1 MDGTFLNI
9 PFLLQ
14 QRGLA
19 VLSKISEEEHTDDK
33 IPMRSSVSVILS
45 SPAPDTNM
53 SHPDYEQTAHDHAAI
68 LLLVKHVG
76 SQFKQKNFSRIYER
90 LSRVNHVKIV
100 DSMGVSREVLARY
113 IKDYPVEN
121 NDWGD
126 FQTHRRLLG
135 LISLGKYDS
144 QQELNELCRVHES
157 LKVKYSSTLFDSR
170 CVLFGPP
177 ADTSPSEPDVLSTP
191 SNFKTR
197 ALFYEDCEDCVG
209 LEDQISEFLSSLFW
223 VLESKRLERSREKVE
238 RVSLLL
244 APFERKDFVGL
255 DLESR
260 SNRKRCL
267 GRMTKHLGDLS
278 LQAGLATEAL
288 SYYSSAVDILKA
300 VNDWL
305 WLGGAYEG
313 LCAAS
318 VVLLYPNLSKSFPLQ
333 RNASLQEG
341 SPGKQR
347 SSSISTNSLP
357 SGMSPAEL
365 QQEVQNVLSP
375 EDIPKRY
382 REAIIHYSKY
392 LNAGI
397 IEMEACFKA
406 ARIAVEQ
413 GSTLQASVFLHN
425 VVCINLTL
433 SESEKIQRFISLSD
447 LYTQIG
453 FHRKASFCR
462 RLAATR
468 HVSAQNPQP
477 NWAQCY
483 QLMLQALSG
492 HKLSLDPTEL
502 PKDGI
507 QGWPALQI
515 QLLQELVVAA
525 RRMGHSALATRHM
538 TFLLQTMWDHLLPA
552 EQRDLA
558 LQLQVLAAQCEGAPV
573 PLVLNSGFVIPPANL
588 TNLPQIRSFVL
599 QNLEPQLRPQKI
611 EKLKEESG
619 PFLFTPI
626 HFGSL
631 ERKNVVTSSKMD
643 YVWVEGDLCEVA
655 MELHN
660 PLPFELKVLNMRLL
674 TTGAV
679 FESLPTSLS
688 LPPESGPHPI
698 ILPGTPK
705 EIGELEILGY
715 STHTLGVKSNC
726 RLRHIGGFPHPQYS
740 VDVIPAL
747 PKMQVL
753 TSLPKSASSGSLG
766 DTLTV
771 VTSTNLTLYAGES
784 AEISVTL
791 RNVGELPIEMVE
803 VSVHSTLES
812 SIQQQV
818 FQWSQENLQAQ
829 LPLQPG
835 ADASFTIYLYSLADF
850 LTPATVFEHDVS
862 STAFGSQPTSFLS
875 GPSSLPSRLSSP
887 TFGREQASRR
897 SELMSSFRSGGS
909 SHSGSSIGSSRSP
922 FSKLGAPNT
931 PKILE
936 GQLKLRYSGGAG
948 LEAGYC
954 RVSSVTLSVEML
966 PSVQITNWD
975 VLPAETN
982 SQFYLVLDIANIT
995 NHELELQYTSS
1006 KCILIEGHESCRI
1019 PVPINRCP
1027 LSKLTKL
1034 YQSSKI
1040 SADDRIELDQICSE
1054 HIASSVDLRWHIVSS
1069 GVRGRVSLKGI
1080 TLTPEML
1087 DFVRTSPLQWEVT
1100 LNSQPVKPQEE
1111 LRCRAGQCLQLG
1123 ISVCNFLERSL
1134 RQVCLA
1140 VQFYQD
1146 HQNGVNNYRLETR
1159 LASAGASKVLLPE
1172 LEEHGSAYHECS
1184 IVFFTP
1190 GQYKV
1195 DIHCS
1200 SQENCR
1206 TGDKDQTL
1214 NDIGHT
1220 WKFTPPVTIT
1230 VVDE

>member
-1 MDGTFLNI
+1 
-9 PFLLQ
+9 
-14 QRGLA
+14 
-19 VLSKISEEEHTDDK
+19 
-33 IPMRSSVSVILS
+33 MRSSVSVILS
-45 SPAPDTNM
+45 SPPPDTSM

-68 LLLVKHVG
+68 LVLIKHVG
-76 SQFKQKNFSRIYER
+76 SQLKQKNFSRVYDR
-90 LSRVNHVKIV
+90 LSRINHVKVI
-100 DSMGVSREVLARY
+100 DSVGVTREVLARY
-113 IKDYPVEN
+113 IKEYPVEN

-126 FQTHRRLLG
+126 YQTHRRLLG
-135 LISLGKYDS
+135 LISVGKYDS

-157 LKVKYSSTLFDSR
+157 LKVKYSATLFDSR

-177 ADTSPSEPDVLSTP
+177 ADSSPNEPDVLSTP

-197 ALFYEDCEDCVG
+197 ALFYEDCDDCVG

-260 SNRKRCL
+260 TNRKRCV

-288 SYYSSAVDILKA
+288 SYYNSAVDILKA

-318 VVLLYPNLSKSFPLQ
+318 VVLLYPNLSRSFPLQ

-347 SSSISTNSLP
+347 TNSISTNSLP
-357 SGMSPAEL
+357 SGLSPAEV

-413 GSTLQASVFLHN
+413 GCTLQASTFLQN
-425 VVCINLTL
+425 VVFINLTL
-433 SESEKIQRFISLSD
+433 SEIEKIQRFTSLSD

-477 NWAQCY
+477 NWSQCY
-483 QLMLQALSG
+483 QLMLQALAG
-492 HKLSLDPTEL
+492 HKLTLDPTEF
-502 PKDGI
+502 PKDGL

-558 LQLQVLAAQCEGAPV
+558 AQLQMLASQCEGAPV
-573 PLVLNSGFVIPPANL
+573 PLVLNSGVVIPPANL
-588 TNLPQIRSFVL
+588 TNLPQIRSFAL

-611 EKLKEESG
+611 EKLKEDSG

-643 YVWVEGDLCEVA
+643 YLWVEGDICEVA
-655 MELHN
+655 MELYN

-674 TTGAV
+674 TNGSV
-679 FESLPTSLS
+679 FESLPSSLS
-688 LPPESGPHPI
+688 LPLESGPHPV
-698 ILPGTPK
+698 ILSGTPK
-705 EIGELEILGY
+705 EPGELEILGY

-753 TSLPKSASSGSLG
+753 TSLPKSASSGSIS
-766 DTLTV
+766 DMLTV
-771 VTSTNLTLYAGES
+771 VTSTNITLYAGES
-784 AEISVTL
+784 TECSVTL
-791 RNVGELPIEMVE
+791 SNVGELAIEMVE
-803 VSVHSTLES
+803 VSVHSTLEPTM
-812 SIQQQV
+812 QQQV

-835 ADASFTIYLYSLADF
+835 ATASFTIYLYSLADF
-850 LTPATVFEHDVS
+850 LTPNAVFDHDAS
-862 STAFGSQPTSFLS
+862 STAFGSQPASFLS

-897 SELMSSFRSGGS
+897 SELTSSFRSGGS
-909 SHSGSSIGSSRSP
+909 SRSGSSLGSSRSP

-931 PKILE
+931 SKILE
-936 GQLKLRYSGGAG
+936 GQLKLRYSGGPG

-954 RVSSVTLSVEML
+954 RVSSITLSVEML

-995 NHELELQYTSS
+995 SHELELQYTPS
-1006 KCILIEGHESCRI
+1006 KCILIEGNESCRI
-1019 PVPINRCP
+1019 PVPVNRCP

-1034 YQSSKI
+1034 YRGGKI
-1040 SADDRIELDQICSE
+1040 SADDRLELDQICSE
-1054 HIASSVDLRWHIVSS
+1054 HIASSVDLRWHILSS
-1069 GVRGRVSLKGI
+1069 DTRGKVSLRGI

-1087 DFVRTSPLQWEVT
+1087 DLVRMSPLQWEVT
-1100 LNSQPVKPQEE
+1100 LNSLPVKPQEE
-1111 LRCRAGQCLQLG
+1111 LSCRAGQCLQLG
-1123 ISVCNFLERSL
+1123 ISVHNFLERSL
-1134 RQVCLA
+1134 WQVCLA

-1172 LEEHGSAYHECS
+1172 LVEQGSAYHECS

-1195 DIHCS
+1195 DIQCS
-1200 SQENCR
+1200 SQDNHPL
-1206 TGDKDQTL
+1206 GDKDQTV
-1214 NDIGHT
+1214 NDIGHI
-1220 WKFTPPVTIT
+1220 WKFTPPVAIT
-1230 VVDE
+1230 VVDD

>member
-1 MDGTFLNI
+1 
-9 PFLLQ
+9 
-14 QRGLA
+14 
-19 VLSKISEEEHTDDK
+19 
-33 IPMRSSVSVILS
+33 MRSSVSVILS
-45 SPAPDTNM
+45 SPAPDTSM
-53 SHPDYEQTAHDHAAI
+53 SHPDYEQTAHDHAAV

-76 SQFKQKNFSRIYER
+76 NQLKQKNFSRVYER
-90 LSRVNHVKIV
+90 LSRVNHVKVV
-100 DSMGVSREVLARY
+100 DSVGVSREVSARY
-113 IKDYPVEN
+113 IKEYPVEN

-126 FQTHRRLLG
+126 YQTHRRLLG
-135 LISLGKYDS
+135 LISVEKYDK
-144 QQELNELCRVHES
+144 ELNELCRVHES

-177 ADTSPSEPDVLSTP
+177 ADTSPSEPNVLSTP

-197 ALFYEDCEDCVG
+197 ALFYEDCEACVG
-209 LEDQISEFLSSLFW
+209 LEDQISEFLCSLFW

-260 SNRKRCL
+260 SNRKRCV

-288 SYYSSAVDILKA
+288 SYYSSAIDILKA
-300 VNDWL
+300 VGDWL

-318 VVLLYPNLSKSFPLQ
+318 VVLLYPNLSRSFPLQ

-341 SPGKQR
+341 SPGKQSWGRITKENKKRKGIYRSADNRREKNGRSFFHFSLRCKLSVLKDSTVYILNSQNVTTEFIFLFLR

-357 SGMSPAEL
+357 SDMSPTEV
-365 QQEVQNVLSP
+365 QQEIQNVLSP

-413 GSTLQASVFLHN
+413 GCTLQASTFLQN
-425 VVCINLTL
+425 VIFINLTL
-433 SESEKIQRFISLSD
+433 SELEKIQRFTSLSD

-468 HVSAQNPQP
+468 YVSAQNPQP

-492 HKLSLDPTEL
+492 HKLLLDPTEF
-502 PKDGI
+502 PKDGL

-573 PLVLNSGFVIPPANL
+573 PLVLNSGVVIPPANL
-588 TNLPQIRSFVL
+588 TNLPQIWSFVL
-599 QNLEPQLRPQKI
+599 RDLEPQLRPQKI
-611 EKLKEESG
+611 EKVKEDSG

-631 ERKNVVTSSKMD
+631 ERKTVVTSSKMD
-643 YVWVEGDLCEVA
+643 YFWVEGDVCEVA
-655 MELHN
+655 MELYN

-674 TTGAV
+674 TSGVV
-679 FESLPTSLS
+679 FESVPVSLS
-688 LPPESGPHPI
+688 LPPESGPHPV
-698 ILPGTPK
+698 ILSGTPK
-705 EIGELEILGY
+705 EIGELEVLGY

-726 RLRHIGGFPHPQYS
+726 RLRHIGGFPHPLYS

-766 DTLTV
+766 ETLTV
-771 VTSTNLTLYAGES
+771 VMSTNITLYAGES
-784 AEISVTL
+784 AECSVTL
-791 RNVGELPIEMVE
+791 SNVGDLPIEMVE
-803 VSVHSTLES
+803 VSVHSTLEPLT
-812 SIQQQV
+812 QEQV

-835 ADASFTIYLYSLADF
+835 ADASFTVYLYSLADF
-850 LTPATVFEHDVS
+850 LNVS
-862 STAFGSQPTSFLS
+862 STAYGSQPASFLS

-897 SELMSSFRSGGS
+897 SELTASFRSGGS
-909 SHSGSSIGSSRSP
+909 SHSGSSLGSSRSP

-931 PKILE
+931 SKTLE

-948 LEAGYC
+948 LESGYC
-954 RVSSVTLSVEML
+954 RLSSVTLSVEML

-982 SQFYLVLDIANIT
+982 SQFYLVLDVANIT
-995 NHELELQYTSS
+995 SHELELQYTPS
-1006 KCILIEGHESCRI
+1006 KCILIEGNESCRI
-1019 PVPINRCP
+1019 PVPVNRCP

-1034 YQSSKI
+1034 YRGGKI
-1040 SADDRIELDQICSE
+1040 SADDRLELDQICSE
-1054 HIASSVDLRWHIVSS
+1054 HVAASVDLRWHILST
-1069 GVRGRVSLKGI
+1069 GTRGRVSLKGI

-1087 DFVRTSPLQWEVT
+1087 DLVRMSPLQWEVT

-1111 LRCRAGQCLQLG
+1111 LSCRAGQCLQLG
-1123 ISVCNFLERSL
+1123 ISVHNFLERSL
-1134 RQVCLA
+1134 WQVCLA

-1159 LASAGASKVLLPE
+1159 LANAGASKVLLPE
-1172 LEEHGSAYHECS
+1172 VRNIL
-1184 IVFFTP
+1184 V
-1190 GQYKV
+1190 
-1195 DIHCS
+1195 
-1200 SQENCR
+1200 
-1206 TGDKDQTL
+1206 
-1214 NDIGHT
+1214 
-1220 WKFTPPVTIT
+1220 
-1230 VVDE
+1230 

>member
-1 MDGTFLNI
+1 MNYSWHAVAWGEAGK
-9 PFLLQ
+9 LL
-14 QRGLA
+14 
-19 VLSKISEEEHTDDK
+19 K
-33 IPMRSSVSVILS
+33 
-45 SPAPDTNM
+45 
-53 SHPDYEQTAHDHAAI
+53 
-68 LLLVKHVG
+68 
-76 SQFKQKNFSRIYER
+76 
-90 LSRVNHVKIV
+90 
-100 DSMGVSREVLARY
+100 
-113 IKDYPVEN
+113 
-121 NDWGD
+121 
-126 FQTHRRLLG
+126 
-135 LISLGKYDS
+135 
-144 QQELNELCRVHES
+144 
-157 LKVKYSSTLFDSR
+157 
-170 CVLFGPP
+170 
-177 ADTSPSEPDVLSTP
+177 
-191 SNFKTR
+191 
-197 ALFYEDCEDCVG
+197 
-209 LEDQISEFLSSLFW
+209 
-223 VLESKRLERSREKVE
+223 
-238 RVSLLL
+238 
-244 APFERKDFVGL
+244 FV
-255 DLESR
+255 
-260 SNRKRCL
+260 
-267 GRMTKHLGDLS
+267 
-278 LQAGLATEAL
+278 
-288 SYYSSAVDILKA
+288 Y
-300 VNDWL
+300 
-305 WLGGAYEG
+305 
-313 LCAAS
+313 
-318 VVLLYPNLSKSFPLQ
+318 
-333 RNASLQEG
+333 
-341 SPGKQR
+341 
-347 SSSISTNSLP
+347 
-357 SGMSPAEL
+357 
-365 QQEVQNVLSP
+365 
-375 EDIPKRY
+375 
-382 REAIIHYSKY
+382 
-392 LNAGI
+392 
-397 IEMEACFKA
+397 
-406 ARIAVEQ
+406 
-413 GSTLQASVFLHN
+413 
-425 VVCINLTL
+425 
-433 SESEKIQRFISLSD
+433 
-447 LYTQIG
+447 
-453 FHRKASFCR
+453 
-462 RLAATR
+462 
-468 HVSAQNPQP
+468 
-477 NWAQCY
+477 
-483 QLMLQALSG
+483 
-492 HKLSLDPTEL
+492 
-502 PKDGI
+502 
-507 QGWPALQI
+507 
-515 QLLQELVVAA
+515 
-525 RRMGHSALATRHM
+525 
-538 TFLLQTMWDHLLPA
+538 
-552 EQRDLA
+552 
-558 LQLQVLAAQCEGAPV
+558 
-573 PLVLNSGFVIPPANL
+573 
-588 TNLPQIRSFVL
+588 
-599 QNLEPQLRPQKI
+599 
-611 EKLKEESG
+611 
-619 PFLFTPI
+619 
-626 HFGSL
+626 
-631 ERKNVVTSSKMD
+631 
-643 YVWVEGDLCEVA
+643 
-655 MELHN
+655 
-660 PLPFELKVLNMRLL
+660 LL
-674 TTGAV
+674 T
-679 FESLPTSLS
+679 
-688 LPPESGPHPI
+688 I
-698 ILPGTPK
+698 
-705 EIGELEILGY
+705 
-715 STHTLGVKSNC
+715 
-726 RLRHIGGFPHPQYS
+726 
-740 VDVIPAL
+740 
-747 PKMQVL
+747 VL